1 MPIVNFSNTFTVVLA
16 LILFVLVLY
25 LGKTTERSWLLAGAV
40 MVFLT
45 MFVGHVCEI
54 TFMKNVSESIVNALR
69 TSIIFDFIFV
79 IISFGGY
86 AWINYTHAKED
97 NNKVLEENSN
107 FYSKKNK
114 HKNKK

>member
-16 LILFVLVLY
+16 LVLFILVLY

-45 MFVGHVCEI
+45 MFVGHICEI
-54 TFMKNVSESIVNALR
+54 TFMKNISDSSREALR
-69 TSIIFDFIFV
+69 ISVIFDFIFV
-79 IISFGGY
+79 IISFAGY
-86 AWINYTHAKED
+86 AWINYVHAKGE

-107 FYSKKNK
+107 FFSKKNK